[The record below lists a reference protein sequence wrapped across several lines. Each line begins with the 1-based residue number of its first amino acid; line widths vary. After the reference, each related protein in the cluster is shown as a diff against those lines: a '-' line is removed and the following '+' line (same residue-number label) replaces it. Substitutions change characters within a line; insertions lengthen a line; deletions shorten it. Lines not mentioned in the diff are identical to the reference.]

1 MGAVVGGVNG
11 QKSEDCAAGAARYFA
26 RMTAARAADELM
38 SVNDYLEW
46 EEEAETRHEYIGGVI
61 YAMAGG
67 TNSHHEI
74 ASNVLVSVGA
84 QLRGKPCR
92 PYNSDTKVRIQ
103 YPTHTRFYYPDAMVV
118 CERSPGEA
126 HYQDNPVVIVEVL
139 SPSTRRTDESEKRD
153 AYFTIPTLRVYV
165 LLDQERAAAVVWR
178 RGEQG
183 FAREVHDGLE
193 AVIALPEIEARL
205 PLAEA
210 YEAVRFA

>member
-1 MGAVVGGVNG
+1 
-11 QKSEDCAAGAARYFA
+11 
-26 RMTAARAADELM
+26 M
-38 SVNDYLEW
+38 SVSDYLEW
-46 EEEAETRHEYIGGVI
+46 EAAAEMRHEYVGGVV

-67 TNSHHEI
+67 TRRHAAI
-74 ASNVLVSVGA
+74 ATNALGLLYG

-92 PYNSDTKVRIQ
+92 PFGPDMKVRIQ

-118 CERSPGEA
+118 CIPGAAQE
-126 HYQDNPVVIVEVL
+126 HFVDHPVVIVEVL

-165 LLDQERAAAVVWR
+165 LLEQERVAAVVWR

-183 FAREVHDGLE
+183 FAREVYDGLE